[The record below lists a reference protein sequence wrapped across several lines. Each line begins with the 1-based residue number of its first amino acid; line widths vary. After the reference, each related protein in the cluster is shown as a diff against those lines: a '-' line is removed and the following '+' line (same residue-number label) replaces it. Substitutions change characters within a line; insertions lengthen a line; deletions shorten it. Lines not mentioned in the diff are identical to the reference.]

1 MDVPQSVAQ
10 FGHRGIARDDDDFI
24 AAYVLNYI
32 IGGGGFSSRLMEEVR
47 EKRGLAYSVYSNLY
61 PYRHGAV
68 FVGNVA
74 TKNEA
79 VGQSLSVIQDE
90 LTRLAQQGPSDE
102 ELDSAK
108 AYLTGAYALRFE
120 SSTSIASQL
129 LWIQIEDLGMNY
141 IQRRNALV
149 EAVTM
154 DDIKR
159 VAKRLLAADRLIT
172 TIVGKPVEPKV
183 IPTGAPG

>member
-1 MDVPQSVAQ
+1 
-10 FGHRGIARDDDDFI
+10 
-24 AAYVLNYI
+24 
-32 IGGGGFSSRLMEEVR
+32 MEEVR

-61 PYRHGAV
+61 PYQHGSV
-68 FVGNVA
+68 FIGNVA

-79 VGQSLSVIQDE
+79 LGRSLTVIQDE
-90 LTRLAQQGPSDE
+90 LGRLADEGPSQE

-129 LWIQIEDLGMNY
+129 LWIQIEDLGIDY
-141 IQRRNALV
+141 VSKRNALV

-154 DDIKR
+154 GDIKR
-159 VAKRLLAADRLIT
+159 VAKRLLAPDRLLT
-172 TIVGKPVEPKV
+172 TIVGRPVEPAA
-183 IPTGAPG
+183 TAEQGAPG